1 MKKSHLYIV
10 GVIVLLVLSALLHDL
25 IIREEVDAIYVNGTV
40 YTMDEQNSTVE
51 AIAIKNQMI
60 VGIGSRSAIERKFKS
75 RTTVDLEGKT
85 VLPGLIDAHAHLLS
99 LGVSKLTVEL
109 LGTTSADE
117 ICERVKERVRESD
130 PGLWIRGRGWDQND
144 WEKKEFPNYSLL
156 DKVAPGNPVYLTRI
170 DGHAAWVNKRALDIA
185 GITRETPDPSGG
197 RLIRDK
203 KGNPTGV
210 LIDAAMRLVS
220 SKLPDLSEEEAT
232 EALALA
238 VAECVKVGLTSV
250 QDMGVDL
257 RVIDLYKKAIDQ
269 QLPMVRI
276 YAAIGGTGATW
287 DYFLKEGPLVNY
299 GKNFLTIRAIK
310 LYIDGALGSR
320 GAALVEPYSD
330 DPSNRGL
337 TLVSDETLLNNVE
350 EALRNRFQVCTHA
363 IGDRGNHIVL
373 NSYEKAL
380 SNVPTIDPRL
390 RIEHAQV
397 VLPEDIPRFH
407 KLGVLPSM
415 QPTHC
420 TSDMYWAEAR
430 VGPERVKGAYA
441 WRSFRDAGSII
452 PGGSDFP
459 VELPNPMHGI
469 YAAVTRRDL
478 EGRPIDAEDVRN
490 FFQLSERGIVD
501 ESDFAGGWYA
511 KEKLTR
517 LEAIR
522 MFTSWAAY
530 GAFEESIKGSLEKGK
545 VGDFI
550 VLSKDIMN
558 VPESEISTIEILRTV
573 IGGQTVYTQGQDF
586 K

>member
-1 MKKSHLYIV
+1 MKKSHIYIV
-10 GVIVLLVLSALLHDL
+10 GVIVLLVLSAKLYDL
-25 IIREEVDAIYVNGTV
+25 IIREEVDAIYVNGMF
-40 YTMDEQNSTVE
+40 YTMDEQNSTAE

-75 RTTVDLEGKT
+75 QTTLDLEGKF

-99 LGVSKLTVEL
+99 LGISKLTVEL

-117 ICERVKERVRESD
+117 ICERVKERVRKSD
-130 PGLWIRGRGWDQND
+130 SGLWIRGRGWDQND
-144 WEKKEFPNYSLL
+144 WENKEFPNYSLL
-156 DKVAPGNPVYLTRI
+156 DKVAPENPVYLTRI
-170 DGHAAWVNKRALDIA
+170 DGHAAWVNKRALEIA

-203 KGNPTGV
+203 RGNPTGV
-210 LIDAAMRLVS
+210 LIDGAMRLVS
-220 SKLPDLSEEEAT
+220 SKLPDLSEVEAT

-276 YAAIGGTGATW
+276 YAAIGGTGTTW
-287 DYFLKEGPLVNY
+287 DHFLKEGPLVNY
-299 GKNFLTIRAIK
+299 GKNFLTVRAIK

-337 TLVSDETLLNNVE
+337 TLVSDEALLNNVE

-373 NSYEKAL
+373 NSYEKGL

-397 VLPEDIPRFH
+397 VLPEDIPRFQR
-407 KLGVLPSM
+407 LGVLPSM

-478 EGRPIDAEDVRN
+478 AGRPIDAEDVRN
-490 FFQLSERGIVD
+490 FFQLSDRGVVD
-501 ESDFAGGWYA
+501 ESDFAGGWYE

-550 VLSKDIMN
+550 VLSKDIIN
-558 VPESEISTIEILRTV
+558 VPESEIPTIEILRTV
-573 IGGQTVYTQGQDF
+573 IGGQTVYTLGQDL
-586 K
+586 

>member
-1 MKKSHLYIV
+1 MKKSHIYIV
-10 GVIVLLVLSALLHDL
+10 GVIVLLVLSAMLYDL
-25 IIREEVDAIYVNGTV
+25 IIREEVDAIYVNGMF
-40 YTMDEQNSTVE
+40 YTMDEQNSTAE

-75 RTTVDLEGKT
+75 QTTLDLEGKF

-99 LGVSKLTVEL
+99 LGISKLTVEL

-117 ICERVKERVRESD
+117 ICERVKERVRKSD
-130 PGLWIRGRGWDQND
+130 SGLWIRGRGWDQND
-144 WEKKEFPNYSLL
+144 WENKEFPNYSLL
-156 DKVAPGNPVYLTRI
+156 DKVAPENPVYLTRI
-170 DGHAAWVNKRALDIA
+170 DGHAAWVNKRALEIA

-203 KGNPTGV
+203 RGNPTGV
-210 LIDAAMRLVS
+210 LIDGAMRLVS
-220 SKLPDLSEEEAT
+220 SKLPDLSEVEAT

-276 YAAIGGTGATW
+276 YAAIGGTGTTW
-287 DYFLKEGPLVNY
+287 DHFLKEGPLVNY
-299 GKNFLTIRAIK
+299 GKNFLTVRAIK

-337 TLVSDETLLNNVE
+337 TLVSDEALLNNVE

-373 NSYEKAL
+373 NSYEKGL

-397 VLPEDIPRFH
+397 VLPEDIPRFQR
-407 KLGVLPSM
+407 LGVLPSM

-478 EGRPIDAEDVRN
+478 AGRPIDAEDVRN
-490 FFQLSERGIVD
+490 FFQLSDRGVVD
-501 ESDFAGGWYA
+501 ESDFAGGWYE

-550 VLSKDIMN
+550 VLSKDIIN
-558 VPESEISTIEILRTV
+558 VPESEIPTIEILRTV
-573 IGGQTVYTQGQDF
+573 IGGQTVYTLGQDL
-586 K
+586 